1 MGRVKASRRRVVAT
15 YTILVLWAFF
25 CLAPLYWV
33 FSTSIKSPTEA
44 TTWPPSL
51 IPHSVT
57 LNNYIDIFTRSRT
70 FGFPPFMNSA
80 IYGIGTVIA
89 TLVLCSLSGYAF
101 SRYRFRGRTALMF
114 AILFLNMLPGLAKI
128 IPLYVMYIRYG
139 LYDTRIG
146 LIMLYTV
153 AEIPLGTWLMKG
165 YFDTIPKETEE
176 AALVDGASV
185 FQSFRHVTLPLALPG
200 LGAVAVVAFNGAW
213 NEYLTALIL
222 TRSAAIRPY
231 TVALGAFAAEY
242 GQVDWNYVA
251 AAAVVSMLP
260 IILLFTVFQRYFITG
275 LGAGAVK
282 G

>member
-1 MGRVKASRRRVVAT
+1 M
-15 YTILVLWAFF
+15 
-25 CLAPLYWV
+25 
-33 FSTSIKSPTEA
+33 
-44 TTWPPSL
+44 
-51 IPHSVT
+51 
-57 LNNYIDIFTRSRT
+57 SRT
-70 FGFPPFMNSA
+70 WLSPMNTLELA
-80 IYGIGTVIA
+80 LGTVLA
-89 TLVLCSLSGYAF
+89 TLLLCSLSGYAF

-153 AEIPLGTWLMKG
+153 AEVPLGTWLMKG

-176 AALVDGASV
+176 AALVDGASAL
-185 FQSFRHVTLPLALPG
+185 QSFRHVTLPLALPG